1 MGWLKRLFGSKG
13 GQDEAAV
20 LFEKLNKFLNS
31 DLIQNEAMPAV
42 LKPILTQGGS
52 VDTISGATGEFGLSV
67 DNPVPVNGPI
77 GEVTYLSALRLEDGR
92 AIWAHRLGAIGRV
105 DVYEIVSEDGQDWF
119 LLYLSPYHPR
129 KSNLTPRDFRF
140 HDVPRVRGIFA
151 TNANVPNFPFG
162 LQEAI
167 REWSIATLGMPLR
180 SPGLTSAL
188 ETTAFE
194 RPIRH
199 LAGIQGLPLDGHT
212 PQESEAREILLIAF
226 THKKLLAPLL
236 AVMRKSIGYE
246 ELDVAEVMMFCAS
259 AVTYCY
265 LRFGPKSPDF
275 EMLER
280 FHLSVVE
287 DMVTGSLPLSDAVGL
302 YQVRYREYSALILP
316 VLDPEQDQRH
326 HMTTL
331 FMHICE
337 RASHTSARGKM
348 INITASSVVIAALLD
363 DTFKFTRKLA

>member
-1 MGWLKRLFGSKG
+1 MAWLKRLFGRKG
-13 GQDEAAV
+13 SQDQAAI
-20 LFEKLNKFLNS
+20 LFEKLNQFLNS
-31 DLIQNEAMPAV
+31 DLIQNEALPTV
-42 LKPILTQGGS
+42 LKSILTQGECG
-52 VDTISGATGEFGLSV
+52 DTISGATGEFGLSV
-67 DNPVPVNGPI
+67 NNPVPVNGPV
-77 GEVTYLSALRLEDGR
+77 GEVTYLSALCLEDGR

-105 DVYEIVSEDGQDWF
+105 DVFEIVSEDGLDWF
-119 LLYLSPYHPR
+119 LLYLSPYHFR

-140 HDVPRVRGIFA
+140 RDVPRVRGIFA

-167 REWSIATLGMPLR
+167 REWSMATLGIPLR

-188 ETTAFE
+188 EITAFE

-199 LAGIQGLPLDGHT
+199 LAKIQGLPLDGRT
-212 PQESEAREILLIAF
+212 PQESEAREIILIAF
-226 THKKLLAPLL
+226 AHKKLFTPLL

-246 ELDVAEVMMFCAS
+246 ELDVGEVMMFCAS

-265 LRFGPKSPDF
+265 IRFGPKRPDF

-280 FHLSVVE
+280 FQLSIVE
-287 DMVTGSLPLSDAVGL
+287 DMETGSLPLADAIAL
-302 YQVRYREYSALILP
+302 YQLRYREYSALTSP

-337 RASHTSARGKM
+337 RASHNSARGKM
-348 INITASSVVIAALLD
+348 INITASSTVIAALLD
-363 DTFKFTRKLA
+363 DTFKFVRKLA